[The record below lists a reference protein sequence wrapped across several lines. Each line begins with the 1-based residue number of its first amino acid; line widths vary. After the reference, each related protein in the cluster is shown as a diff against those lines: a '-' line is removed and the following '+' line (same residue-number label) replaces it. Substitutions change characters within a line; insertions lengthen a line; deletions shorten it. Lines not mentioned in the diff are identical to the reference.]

1 MLENKSNEAYHYIEC
16 GLDNVFLYNIP
27 IVHDQ
32 GGEQVVCIPRIHVLH
47 KVIAQGIIIKNGL
60 LSGKEI
66 RFLRTEMGLKQSEL
80 AQIIGKDQQTIGRWE
95 RGENTPDKTTDILI
109 RIMAKDILE
118 LTQDMPNPEEI
129 SQLVN
134 NEPAN
139 DNKINIDGEK
149 NHYSL
154 MSSVA

>member
-1 MLENKSNEAYHYIEC
+1 MENKRNEAYHYLEC

-32 GGEQVVCIPRIHVLH
+32 GGEQVVCIPRIHALH
-47 KVIAQGIIIKNGL
+47 KVIAQGIIIKKGL
-60 LSGKEI
+60 LNGKEI

-80 AQIIGKDQQTIGRWE
+80 AKIIGKDQQTIGRWE
-95 RGENTPDKTTDILI
+95 RGENAPDKTTDILI
-109 RIMAKDILE
+109 RIMAKDILR
-118 LTQDMPNPEEI
+118 LIDDMPNPEKI

-139 DNKINIDGEK
+139 DNKINIDGDK
-149 NHYSL
+149 YQYSL
-154 MSSVA
+154 MNNVA